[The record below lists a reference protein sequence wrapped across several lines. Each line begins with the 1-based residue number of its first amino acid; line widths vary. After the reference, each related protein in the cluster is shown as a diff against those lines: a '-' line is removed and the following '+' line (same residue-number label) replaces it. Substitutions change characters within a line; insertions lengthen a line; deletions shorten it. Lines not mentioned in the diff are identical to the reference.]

1 MPMPAFFWPTLSVL
15 LAIALA
21 VQWFRHRTR
30 AVPPPRKPPENSRAL
45 KVLAAFRKAA
55 NAMPEGLALLEG
67 ENRRL
72 GWFNASAAKLL
83 ALRWPDDL
91 NGPLSQLEAL
101 PEATAWFTTDTSE
114 ALELSSPPFQP
125 GRTLNV
131 RIVRADPARALL
143 IVQDATKLSRLEQI
157 RRDFVANVSHE
168 LRTPLTVIHGY
179 LDLLSPEDSPEL
191 APVLQEMRTQS
202 QRMSQIVEDLL
213 TISRLEAQES
223 AEHERVAMSPLI
235 TSLHREAKALSRGQH
250 VIECEDAALC
260 DLWGSQKDL
269 HSAFSN
275 LVSNA
280 VRYTPAGGRIV
291 ILFERFAEGVR
302 LRVSDTGH
310 GIPAEHIPRLSERF
324 YRVSTSRSREHG
336 GTGLGLAIVKHVLHL
351 HGARLTIESQAGR
364 GSDFSCVFGAE
375 SVLERED
382 GAFQFTHPRWPPVV
396 AARGDSAAFRRRT
409 S

>member
-1 MPMPAFFWPTLSVL
+1 MTGFLWPTLCLL
-15 LAIALA
+15 LALALI
-21 VQWFRHRTR
+21 VQWWRGRAR
-30 AVPPPRKPPENSRAL
+30 AVVPLRPPTSANTRVLRA
-45 KVLAAFRKAA
+45 LAAFRKAA

-67 ENRRL
+67 EGRRL
-72 GWFNASAAKLL
+72 GWINASAAKLL
-83 ALRWPDDL
+83 ALRGPDDL
-91 NGPLSQLEAL
+91 NRPLTQLEAL
-101 PEATAWFTTDTSE
+101 PEAVAWFAAGAEE

-125 GRTLNV
+125 GRTLTV
-131 RIVRADPARALL
+131 RLVRPDPAHALL
-143 IVQDATKLSRLEQI
+143 IVQDATKLTRLEQV

-179 LDLLSPEDSPEL
+179 LDLLSPEDSPAL
-191 APVLQEMRTQS
+191 ATVLQEMRTQS

-223 AEHERVAMSPLI
+223 TERERVAMV
-235 TSLHREAKALSRGQH
+235 SLLATLQQEAGALSRGQH
-250 VIECEDAALC
+250 EIECADTAGC

-280 VRYTPAGGRIV
+280 VRYTPSGGRIT
-291 ILFERFAEGVR
+291 IRFERFGAGVR

-324 YRVSTSRSREHG
+324 YRVSTSRSRERG

-351 HGARLTIESQAGR
+351 HGASLVIESQVGR
-364 GSDFSCVFGAE
+364 GSEFSCVFDASGM
-375 SVLERED
+375 LER
-382 GAFQFTHPRWPPVV
+382 QV
-396 AARGDSAAFRRRT
+396 ATQWDD
-409 S
+409 